1 MKSIS
6 ELTDFYYKTLY
17 PILEKLDN
25 ERELLKH
32 KIIKI
37 GISYII
43 FVATIGYLIFIN
55 SYNDFNL
62 LIFYLFGAVALG
74 GYLYKHFIKDYK
86 NDFKEKI
93 IAPLIYELDKN
104 LSYMPESHIQESY
117 FSRSKLFLARP
128 DRISGNDYI
137 SGKIDNVPIQLSDFH
152 AEKKHKNSK
161 GNTIWSTLFQGL
173 FIISE
178 FNKNFKGE
186 TIILPDT
193 AQSNFGDLVGGWLQ
207 SNNISRDELVKMDNP
222 EFEKE
227 FVVYS
232 NDQVEAR
239 YILTHTLMKRLLNYK
254 KKSKH
259 PLHVSF
265 IGGNIYM
272 AIAYNKDLFEPSV
285 FHSLLK
291 YKIAMEYLSTLHLAV
306 GVVEELK
313 LNQKLWSKL

>member
-25 ERELLKH
+25 EREQLKR
-32 KIIKI
+32 KIIKV
-37 GISYII
+37 GVFYIL
-43 FVATIGYLIFIN
+43 FVATIGYLIFAN
-55 SYNDFNL
+55 SHNSFDL
-62 LIFYLFGAVALG
+62 LIFYLFGAFALG
-74 GYLYKHFIKDYK
+74 GFLYKHFIKDYK
-86 NDFKEKI
+86 NDFKEKV

-104 LSYMPESHIQESY
+104 LSYMPERHIQEEY
-117 FSRSKLFLARP
+117 FKRSKLFLSKP
-128 DRISGNDYI
+128 DRVSGNDYI
-137 SGKIDNVPIQLSDFH
+137 SGKIDTVAIQLSDFH
-152 AEKKHKNSK
+152 AEKRHTDSK
-161 GNTIWSTLFQGL
+161 GNTSWRTLFQGL

-178 FNKNFKGE
+178 FNKHFKGE
-186 TIILPDT
+186 TIILPDS
-193 AQSNFGDLVGGWLQ
+193 AQSSFGDLVGGWLQ
-207 SNNISRDELVKMDNP
+207 SNNFSRDELVKMDNP

-239 YILTHTLMKRLLNYK
+239 YILTHTLMQKLLNYK
-254 KKSKH
+254 KRSKH
-259 PLHVSF
+259 PLYVSF
-265 IGGNIYM
+265 IGGNIYI

-291 YKIAMEYLSTLHLAV
+291 YKIAMEYLGTLHLAV